1 MKLIF
6 VLTFIFWSSVSAQ
19 VTQSVSSK
27 ALPLL
32 EFGIGAVAADVPD
45 YPGAGHNTTHTVP
58 FPAGIYR
65 GDVLRADEDG
75 GARARF
81 LNTELL
87 EINMSVGGSLPAD
100 SEENPDRV
108 GMPDLDT
115 MLEVGPG
122 LIVHLIK
129 PSPTSKIKLS
139 LNIPV
144 RFAFSTD
151 LKNWDDRGFIFNPL
165 LYYIHEDVPFKKMI
179 FFFGL
184 DTSFA
189 TKRMMDYFYTVA
201 PQYSTTARST
211 YYAKGGYLG
220 TGTNIGF
227 AYSFK
232 NEVSLFGGLRQSFYS
247 GASNLESPLLV
258 SRNNTSI
265 GIGVVWWFWKSK
277 TIGYK

>member
-1 MKLIF
+1 VKITCLILF
-6 VLTFIFWSSVSAQ
+6 FCLSSAYAQ
-19 VTQSVSSK
+19 VTQSVSGE

-32 EFGIGAVAADVPD
+32 ELGVGVVGADVPD

-58 FPAGIYR
+58 FPAGLYR

-87 EINMSVGGSLPAD
+87 EVNMSIGGSLPAD

-115 MLEVGPG
+115 MLEFGPG
-122 LIVHLIK
+122 LIIHFLK
-129 PSPTSKIKLS
+129 PSPSSKTKLS

-151 LKNWDDRGFIFNPL
+151 LKSVDDRGFIFNPL
-165 LYYIHEDVPFKKMI
+165 LYYIHEDFPIKKMI
-179 FFFGL
+179 LFVGL

-189 TKRMMDYFYTVA
+189 TGRMMDYFYTVA
-201 PQYSTTARST
+201 PQYSTAQRPT
-211 YYAKGGYLG
+211 YKAEGGYLG
-220 TGTNIGF
+220 SGTNLGF
-227 AYSFK
+227 SYNFK
-232 NEVSLFGGLRQSFYS
+232 NQVSFFAGVRQSFFS
-247 GASNLESPLLV
+247 GAKNEASPLLV
-258 SRNNTSI
+258 SKNNTSI
-265 GIGVVWWFWKSK
+265 GVGIVWWFWKSK
-277 TIGYK
+277 AVGYK